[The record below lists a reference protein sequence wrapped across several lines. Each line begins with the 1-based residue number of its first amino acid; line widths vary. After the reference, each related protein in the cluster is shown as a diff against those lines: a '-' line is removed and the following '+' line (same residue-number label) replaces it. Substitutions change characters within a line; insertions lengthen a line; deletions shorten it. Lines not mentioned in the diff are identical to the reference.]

1 MQFKNVFFF
10 HSNQK
15 LRPICRIKFD
25 GGMSEHS
32 WCVQVCETNLN
43 FLCQRF
49 ANFQRTIW
57 LQVVMEFEGMIRLER
72 VLRALCFTFFFVKLC
87 VQLSINISC
96 LRIVYELYLQ
106 IKCKHIFPTSL
117 WTSEIVPH
125 QFINR
130 KSHLRNQCEQHKKGI
145 IVITRNGQA
154 IHIHTLV

>member
-1 MQFKNVFFF
+1 MVKLNVCSMQCKNVFFF

-57 LQVVMEFEGMIRLER
+57 LQVVMEFEGMIRQER
-72 VLRALCFTFFFVKLC
+72 VLRALCFTFFLSNFVHGYQLIYLVYVLC
-87 VQLSINISC
+87 MNYIY
-96 LRIVYELYLQ
+96 R
-106 IKCKHIFPTSL
+106 
-117 WTSEIVPH
+117 
-125 QFINR
+125 
-130 KSHLRNQCEQHKKGI
+130 
-145 IVITRNGQA
+145 
-154 IHIHTLV
+154 